1 MSGLTH
7 PLVDSPSKLYQ
18 LHGPAPAP
26 AAIPASWGYI
36 SPWGITSPRG
46 SYISPLGSYISP
58 WGAIS
63 APWWSYISPWG
74 LYQPLGSGNYMSKGL
89 SH

>member
-46 SYISPLGSYISP
+46 SYISPLVGLYQP
-58 WGAIS
+58 LGAIS
-63 APWWSYISPWG
+63 APWFWKLHEQG
-74 LYQPLGSGNYMSKGL
+74 AVPLTVTLVKW
-89 SH
+89 